1 MKYLVTVRYHLEREI
16 SIRNARTGKEAA
28 LEALET
34 VRKWKDVQEPEV
46 IDIKMALQE
55 LQK

>member
-1 MKYLVTVRYHLEREI
+1 MKYAVTVRYTLVRTI
-16 SIRNARTGKEAA
+16 SVRNARTGKEAA

-46 IDIKMALQE
+46 IDIKMALQ
-55 LQK
+55 